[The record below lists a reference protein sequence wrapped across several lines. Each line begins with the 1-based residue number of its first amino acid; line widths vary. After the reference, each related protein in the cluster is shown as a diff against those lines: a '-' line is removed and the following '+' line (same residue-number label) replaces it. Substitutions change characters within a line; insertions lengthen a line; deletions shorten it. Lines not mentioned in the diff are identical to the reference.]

1 MYDSIR
7 NSQKNSLIPFKL
19 IKDYP
24 YKYQSY
30 LGRIYGYLLN
40 QIIWWKETHHSIMF
54 HDIENIPKIEAFN
67 NFQVNEK
74 DTSNNLLN
82 PKPETD
88 LITTNSCLSL

>member
-1 MYDSIR
+1 MSPNKKIDNFISVERKTPNIHDMYDSIR

-67 NFQVNEK
+67 NFK
-74 DTSNNLLN
+74 S
-82 PKPETD
+82 
-88 LITTNSCLSL
+88 LSGE

>member
-1 MYDSIR
+1 MSPNKKIDNFISVERKTPNIHDMYDSIR

-30 LGRIYGYLLN
+30 LGRIYGYLRN

-54 HDIENIPKIEAFN
+54 HDIEKIPKIEAFN
-67 NFQVNEK
+67 NFK
-74 DTSNNLLN
+74 S
-82 PKPETD
+82 
-88 LITTNSCLSL
+88 LSGE